1 MKTTVVNVCFVL
13 ASLLAV
19 GADEFTAASE
29 GNKPR
34 PATVAVDFAA
44 ACGPVK
50 PMNAVNNGP
59 VGGSADS
66 ARHHGN
72 FLEYRAARIPFAR
85 THDAAEY
92 IVYGGDHVADVTAM
106 FPNFDADEN
115 NPKNYDFTVTDAY
128 LSNMRAAGTEPF
140 VRLGQRIEHAAK
152 RYNVWP
158 PKDFAKWARICE
170 HIIRH
175 YNYGWADGH
184 RWSIKYWEIWNE
196 PDIDMDW
203 QTKKGMP
210 NQWGGTPE
218 EFFRFYETAA
228 KHLKGKF
235 PELKIGGPALAGHL
249 DYGARF
255 LKYQHEHGTPIDF
268 FSWHIYTNNPRSMS
282 ERARKVREIMARNG
296 YGDAES
302 ILNEWNYVKGW
313 SDAYHYSIT
322 QLAGQKGGALVAA
335 GMIACQYAPVDM
347 LMYYDAKPDAHFNG
361 MFDKTTLR
369 PLPAYYALYAWG
381 QFAKCTTAVKV
392 SADVPDI
399 FAAAARGANGKRM
412 LYLARYAD
420 DENFAYPRPVTVRLA
435 SGAFSPEV
443 TVHLTDADRRHT
455 EMRLPPVSANELRLI
470 MDPQSFMLVEYEEP
484 RPPSNNAFVTASFN
498 IRIDTDGKGKPMD
511 TGDNAWTARR
521 PRIAEVIRRGKFEL
535 IGFQEVTKTM
545 WPDLVS
551 DLSEYRFADGPDK
564 QGPNPIA
571 YRPEIFERLD
581 SGRFALSEKPGD
593 YQTLTWGS
601 SSVRVCQWA
610 LLKHKATGR
619 LVRMFNQHPDW
630 KSMEQRV
637 KGMELV
643 IGKIMAAKEKG
654 EMVILTGDMNDMEGE
669 VSIHKFAPFDER
681 YLVGDSIRLA
691 KAVLR
696 DSFDITE
703 TLHAG
708 PVLSS
713 QGYSDKPYARL
724 DYIFV
729 SDGFRVLTH
738 RTHDDRP
745 GGKYPS
751 DHDAVSALI
760 DFR

>member
-1 MKTTVVNVCFVL
+1 MRLPVAFAAAAL
-13 ASLLAV
+13 AA
-19 GADEFTAASE
+19 ACAMAEEFTAASE
-29 GNKPR
+29 GGKPK

-59 VGGSADS
+59 VGGSPDS

-92 IVYGGDHVADVTAM
+92 IVYGGDHVADITAM

-115 NPKNYDFTVTDAY
+115 DPKSYDFAVTDAY
-128 LSNMRAAGTEPF
+128 LRNMRAAGTEPF
-140 VRLGQRIEHAAK
+140 FRLGQRIEHAAK

-170 HIIRH
+170 HVIRH
-175 YNYGWADGH
+175 YNRGWADGFE
-184 RWSIKYWEIWNE
+184 WNIKYWEIWNE

-203 QTKKGMP
+203 RKTGLPRM
-210 NQWGGTPE
+210 WGGTE
-218 EFFRFYETAA
+218 EQFFEFFEIAA

-235 PELKIGGPALAGHL
+235 PELKIGGPALAGHM
-249 DYGARF
+249 DYGNRF
-255 LKYQHEHGTPIDF
+255 LKYQRAHGTPIDF
-268 FSWHIYTNNPRSMS
+268 FSWHNYTRDPRTMA
-282 ERARKVREIMARNG
+282 ERAHKAREIMEKNG
-296 YGDAES
+296 YGNAES
-302 ILNEWNYVKGW
+302 ILNEWNYVKNW

-369 PLPAYYALYAWG
+369 PLPAYYAIYAWG
-381 QFAKCTTAVKV
+381 QFAKCSTAVKA

-399 FAAAARGANGKRM
+399 FAAAARGEGAKRA

-435 SGAFSPEV
+435 SGTFPPEV

-455 EMRLPPVSANELRLI
+455 EMKLPSTSANELRLI
-470 MDPQSFMLVEYEEP
+470 MDPQSFMLVEYDET
-484 RPPSNNAFVTASFN
+484 PSPSKDSFVAASFN
-498 IRIDTDGKGKPMD
+498 IRIDTDEKGNPID
-511 TGDNAWTARR
+511 TGDIAWSARR
-521 PRIAEVIRRGKFEL
+521 PRVAEVIRRGGFQL

-545 WPDLVS
+545 WPDLVA
-551 DLSEYRFADGPDK
+551 DLSEFRFADGPDK

-581 SGRFALSEKPGD
+581 SGRFALSAKPDDFG
-593 YQTLTWGS
+593 TLTWGS

-610 LLKHKATGR
+610 LLRHKATGR
-619 LVRMFNQHPDW
+619 LVRVFSEHPDW

-637 KGMELV
+637 KGMEFV
-643 IGKIMAAKEKG
+643 IGKVKAAKEKG
-654 EMVILTGDMNDMEGE
+654 ELVILTGDMNDMEGA
-669 VSIHKFAPFDER
+669 VSIHAWAPFDER
-681 YLVGDSIRLA
+681 YPVGTSIRLA
-691 KAVLR
+691 KSVLK
-696 DSFDITE
+696 DSLDITE
-703 TLHAG
+703 TPHTG

-713 QGYSDKPYARL
+713 HGYRAEATERL

-729 SDGFRVLTH
+729 SGGFRVLSH
-738 RTHDDRP
+738 RTHNDRP
-745 GGKYPS
+745 GGKFPS

-760 DFR
+760 DFK

>member
-1 MKTTVVNVCFVL
+1 MRKTILPALVL
-13 ASLLAV
+13 IACAAA
-19 GADEFTAASE
+19 ADEFTAARE
-29 GNKPR
+29 GNVAR

-115 NPKNYDFTVTDAY
+115 DPKNYDFAVTDAY

-140 VRLGQRIEHAAK
+140 FRLGQRIEHAAK

-175 YNYGWADGH
+175 YNRRWANGFE
-184 RWSIKYWEIWNE
+184 WNIKYWEIWNE
-196 PDIDMDW
+196 PDIDVDW
-203 QTKKGMP
+203 RKTGMP
-210 NQWGGTPE
+210 RMWGGTE
-218 EFFRFYETAA
+218 EQFFEFFEIAA

-235 PELKIGGPALAGHL
+235 PELKIGGPALAGHM
-249 DYGARF
+249 DYGNRF
-255 LKYQHEHGTPIDF
+255 LKYQRAHGTPIDF
-268 FSWHIYTNNPRSMS
+268 FSWHNYTRDPATLVA
-282 ERARKVREIMARNG
+282 RAKKAREILELHG
-296 YGDAES
+296 YGNAES

-313 SDAYHYSIT
+313 GDAS
-322 QLAGQKGGALVAA
+322 
-335 GMIACQYAPVDM
+335 CQYAPVDM

-369 PLPAYYALYAWG
+369 PLPAYYAIYAWG
-381 QFAKCTTAVKV
+381 QFAKCTTAVKA

-399 FAAAARGANGKRM
+399 FAAAARGEGAKRA
-412 LYLARYAD
+412 LFLARYAD

-435 SGAFSPEV
+435 SGAFPPEV

-455 EMRLPPVSANELRLI
+455 EMKLPSTSANELRLI
-470 MDPQSFMLVEYEEP
+470 MDPQSFMLVEYDEP
-484 RPPSNNAFVTASFN
+484 PAPSANAFVAASFN
-498 IRIDTDGKGKPMD
+498 IR
-511 TGDNAWTARR
+511 
-521 PRIAEVIRRGKFEL
+521 
-535 IGFQEVTKTM
+535 
-545 WPDLVS
+545 
-551 DLSEYRFADGPDK
+551 
-564 QGPNPIA
+564 
-571 YRPEIFERLD
+571 
-581 SGRFALSEKPGD
+581 
-593 YQTLTWGS
+593 
-601 SSVRVCQWA
+601 
-610 LLKHKATGR
+610 
-619 LVRMFNQHPDW
+619 
-630 KSMEQRV
+630 
-637 KGMELV
+637 
-643 IGKIMAAKEKG
+643 
-654 EMVILTGDMNDMEGE
+654 
-669 VSIHKFAPFDER
+669 
-681 YLVGDSIRLA
+681 LA
-691 KAVLR
+691 KSVLK
-696 DSFDITE
+696 DSLDITE
-703 TLHAG
+703 TPHAG

-713 QGYSDKPYARL
+713 HGYRAVAAERL

-729 SDGFRVLTH
+729 SDGFRVLSY

>member
-1 MKTTVVNVCFVL
+1 MKRIGMCFTLLFAVALTTV
-13 ASLLAV
+13 AE
-19 GADEFTAASE
+19 EFTAASE
-29 GNKPR
+29 GGKPKS
-34 PATVAVDFAA
+34 ATVAVDFAA

-59 VGGSADS
+59 VGRGSG
-66 ARHHGN
+66 ARQHGN
-72 FLEYRAARIPFAR
+72 FTEYRAARIPFAR

-92 IVYGGDHVADVTAM
+92 IVYGGDHVVDVTAM

-115 NPKNYDFTVTDAY
+115 DPKNYDFTVTDAY
-128 LSNMRAAGTEPF
+128 LSDMRAAGTEPF
-140 VRLGQRIEHAAK
+140 FRLGQRIEHAAK

-170 HIIRH
+170 HVIRH
-175 YNYGWADGH
+175 YNRGWANGFK
-184 RWSIKYWEIWNE
+184 WSIKYWEIWNE
-196 PDIDMDW
+196 ADIDENW
-203 QTKKGMP
+203 QKDGKPRT
-210 NQWGGTPE
+210 WGGTPE
-218 EFFRFYETAA
+218 QFFEFYEIAA

-235 PELKIGGPALAGHL
+235 PELKIGGPAFARRMPWGE
-249 DYGARF
+249 RF
-255 LKYQHEHGTPIDF
+255 LKYQQEHGTPIDF
-268 FSWHIYTNNPRSMS
+268 FSWHNYARDPLDLAKNA
-282 ERARKVREIMARNG
+282 RAIREMMRKYG
-296 YGDAES
+296 YGNAES
-302 ILNEWNYVKGW
+302 ILNEWNYVKDW
-313 SDAYHYSIT
+313 NSSYHYSIT

-369 PLPAYYALYAWG
+369 PLPAYYAPYAWG
-381 QFAKCTTAVKV
+381 QFAKCATATKA

-399 FAAAARGANGKRM
+399 YAAAARGEAGMRK
-412 LYLARYAD
+412 LFLARYAD
-420 DENFAYPRPVTVRLA
+420 DENFAYPRQVTVRLA
-435 SGAFSPEV
+435 SGMFPPEV

-455 EMRLPPVSANELRLI
+455 EMRLAPSSATELRLY
-470 MDPQSFMLVEYEEP
+470 MDPQSFALVEYDEP
-484 RPPSNNAFVTASFN
+484 PPPSKNSFVAASFN
-498 IRIDTDGKGKPMD
+498 IRIDTDEKGNPID
-511 TGDNAWTARR
+511 TGDIAWSARR
-521 PRIAEVIRRGKFEL
+521 PRVAEVIRRGGFQL
-535 IGFQEVTKTM
+535 IGFQEVTRTM

-551 DLSEYRFADGPDK
+551 DLSDYRFADGPDNH
-564 QGPNPIA
+564 GPNPIA
-571 YRPEIFERLD
+571 FRPELFERLD
-581 SGRFALSEKPGD
+581 SGRFALSEDPD
-593 YQTLTWGS
+593 DFTTVTWGS
-601 SSVRVCQWA
+601 SGVRVCQWA

-637 KGMELV
+637 KGMKLV
-643 IGKIMAAKEKG
+643 VSKIKAAKARG

-713 QGYSDKPYARL
+713 HGYSDKPYARL

-738 RTHDDRP
+738 RTHNDRP
-745 GGKYPS
+745 GGKFPS